1 MVCLATVVSQAAC
14 IGPGNMNPADLTA
27 RERAVRVFRLGE
39 RPDCE
44 YTELGTV
51 EATSGTSW
59 EMGTYESSLA
69 KMKRDTARLGGNGVM
84 LTDHFKN
91 QMADR
96 TSGTAIRCH

>member
-1 MVCLATVVSQAAC
+1 MVCLATAVSQAAC

-69 KMKRDTARLGGNGVM
+69 KMQRDTARLGGNGVM